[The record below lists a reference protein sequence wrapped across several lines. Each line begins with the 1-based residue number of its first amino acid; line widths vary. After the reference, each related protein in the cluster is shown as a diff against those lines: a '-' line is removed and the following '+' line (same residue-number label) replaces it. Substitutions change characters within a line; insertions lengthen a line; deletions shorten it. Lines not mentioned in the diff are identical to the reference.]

1 EVGAAALTRR
11 AGEHRRDRGLESQ
24 VAVGHDE
31 LDARQAAGDQTAQER
46 RPGRAVFRRADVH
59 PEDLAV
65 TVGVDASGDEHA
77 GGGDAAAFADP
88 HRPRIAP
95 HEGVRR
101 AVQRPGSPCL
111 DDLVKVGADP
121 ADLAPADAVDAHR
134 PRHVIDA
141 AGRYALDVALRYDGA
156 QRLFRPP
163 AGVEEAR
170 EVAARPQLGDAQ
182 LHRARAGVPVAV
194 AVAVALRGPLV
205 RGAFAVRGADLG
217 GDLRLHQRLG
227 QHTHALAQEVDVAA
241 LG

>member
-1 EVGAAALTRR
+1 M
-11 AGEHRRDRGLESQ
+11 
-24 VAVGHDE
+24 
-31 LDARQAAGDQTAQER
+31 
-46 RPGRAVFRRADVH
+46 
-59 PEDLAV
+59 

-77 GGGDAAAFADP
+77 GGGDAAAFADL
-88 HRPRIAP
+88 HRQRIDP

-241 LG
+241 LGVADQLHQLHRGDCHRVPPRDVASDPSSSRMERWRSRSTSRSVDPPAPVHRSL